1 MKDIVVSSLE
11 WSFLFSKIRN
21 SAMANEISE
30 EEYCDLQMEQWSKF
44 YSGVVQY
51 QEVCTIV
58 IPLYTLLICKFAVTL
73 LDAWIPSMTFF

>member
-1 MKDIVVSSLE
+1 MKDIFVSSLE
-11 WSFLFSKIRN
+11 RSFLFSKIRN

-51 QEVCTIV
+51 QEVCCFYVKPHNIYV
-58 IPLYTLLICKFAVTL
+58 
-73 LDAWIPSMTFF
+73 